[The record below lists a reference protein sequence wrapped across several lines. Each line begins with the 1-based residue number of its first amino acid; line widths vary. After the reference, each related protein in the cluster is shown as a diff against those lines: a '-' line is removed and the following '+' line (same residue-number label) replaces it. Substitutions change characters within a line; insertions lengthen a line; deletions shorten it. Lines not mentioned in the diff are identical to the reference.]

1 MSKLRALLAM
11 SFRAK
16 VLVPVI
22 AVMVLLLAITAW
34 VVNRRITKQVE
45 FQGRNALATADDAF
59 RYFQYHR
66 AESLLH
72 RFQDIPGQ
80 PYYEAAFQSKHGPS
94 LREQLNKLRDLPGVD
109 IVLFSTNATEAIA
122 IAKRDPQISIAEF
135 ELHCAAAVNHALQR
149 GEEKT
154 DVIQVGDKLY
164 DVISLPAFDPY
175 GDLSGV
181 LTFGCRITRDSLE
194 EPSRLTRSEF
204 VLLAD
209 DQVAVSTL
217 PTPDSNP
224 RLPGLYR
231 ELARDIGQTNRALIL
246 KKEILGGEHFYCSVG
261 RVASLDGGSHLGY
274 LLLHSYEQ
282 PLRSLQTTQQILVA
296 ASGVAILLGSALI
309 CFLVGKVTEPLRE
322 LRDSAEAVGRG
333 DFSRRVEVRFEDECG
348 ELARVFN
355 QMTENLKNSR
365 EQLEMTVETL
375 KTTQAQLIQSE
386 KLSGIGEF
394 IAGVAHELNNPLT
407 SVMGFSELLRQA
419 KVDAKNKRYLEMIH
433 KSALRCLKIVQA
445 LLSFARH
452 RAPERKPACV
462 NGLIEASVEI
472 LQYQLRTSN
481 IETITRLDPHLPMV
495 MMDPHQVQQVFV
507 NIINNA
513 RQAIEAHQPRGQITI
528 TTETHGDSVR
538 VTIQDN
544 GPGIPEENLA
554 KIFDPFFTTKE
565 VGQGTGLGLSLC
577 YGIIKDHRGTITPR
591 SKPGEGAAFI
601 IELPITHE
609 AGDPAGEKPA
619 PEPEKANPRE
629 GAGKTV
635 LVIDD
640 EEPILQMVREALT
653 PGGYEVDIV
662 PDGEAGLRRLRQK
675 HYDLALC
682 DWKMPGL
689 NGRQVYERLRDINPT
704 LSDRV
709 IFITGDII
717 NETTR
722 KFLEQQNKICLPKP
736 FTLAD
741 FRAAIRK
748 VLATA

>member
-1 MSKLRALLAM
+1 M

-22 AVMVLLLAITAW
+22 AVMVFLLALTAW
-34 VVNRRITKQVE
+34 VVNQRIKKQVE
-45 FQGRNALATADDAF
+45 YQGRNALATANDAF
-59 RYFQYHR
+59 RYFQNYR

-72 RFQDIPGQ
+72 RFRDLPSQ
-80 PYYEAAFQSKHGPS
+80 PYYQAAFQSKHGPS

-109 IVLFSTNATEAIA
+109 IVLFSTNTTEAIA
-122 IAKRDPQISIAEF
+122 IAKRDPQISISEF
-135 ELHCAAAVNHALQR
+135 ERCCSAAVKQALQG
-149 GEEKT
+149 GEERT
-154 DVIQVGDKLY
+154 DIVQVGDKLY
-164 DVISLPAFDPY
+164 DVVALPAFDLY

-181 LTFGCRITRDSLE
+181 LTFGCRISRDSME

-217 PTPDSNP
+217 PTPDANGRFP
-224 RLPGLYR
+224 ALYR
-231 ELARDIGQTNRALIL
+231 DIVRDSGGTNRAFAL
-246 KKEILGGEHFYCSVG
+246 KKEILGGEHFYCSGG
-261 RVASLDGGSHLGY
+261 RLASLDPGSHVGY

-282 PLRSLQTTQQILVA
+282 PLRALQTTQQILL
-296 ASGVAILLGSALI
+296 GVSSLAILLGSALI

-333 DFSRRVEVRFEDECG
+333 DFSRRVEVRYEDECG
-348 ELARVFN
+348 ELAQVFN

-407 SVMGFSELLRQA
+407 SVLGFSELLRQA
-419 KVDAKNKRYLEMIH
+419 KVDAKHKRYLEMIH
-433 KSALRCLKIVQA
+433 KSAMRCLKIVQA
-445 LLSFARH
+445 LLSFAR
-452 RAPERKPACV
+452 RRSPERKPTCANV
-462 NGLIEASVEI
+462 LVEAAIEI

-481 IETITRLDPHLPMV
+481 IEVTTSLDPDLPLA
-495 MMDPHQVQQVFV
+495 MMDSHQIQQVFV
-507 NIINNA
+507 NIINNG
-513 RQAIEAHQPRGQITI
+513 RQAIEAHQPKGCIKV
-528 TTETHGDSVR
+528 TTEAEGDMVR
-538 VTIQDN
+538 VIIQDN
-544 GPGIPEENLA
+544 GPGISEENLS

-577 YGIIKDHRGTITPR
+577 YGIIKEHGGKITPR

-601 IELPITHE
+601 IELPITKE
-609 AGDPAGEKPA
+609 AGDKIEEKTSA
-619 PEPEKANPRE
+619 EPEPANPRE
-629 GAGKTV
+629 GAGKSV

-662 PDGEAGLRRLRQK
+662 PDGESGLRRLSQK
-675 HYDLALC
+675 DYDLALC

-689 NGRQVYERLRDINPT
+689 NGRQVYERLRDMKPA
-704 LSDRV
+704 LSKRM
-709 IFITGDII
+709 IFITGDVI
-717 NETTR
+717 NESTR
-722 KFLEQQNKICLPKP
+722 TFLEQQNKICLPKP
-736 FTLAD
+736 FTLSE

-748 VLATA
+748 VLANT